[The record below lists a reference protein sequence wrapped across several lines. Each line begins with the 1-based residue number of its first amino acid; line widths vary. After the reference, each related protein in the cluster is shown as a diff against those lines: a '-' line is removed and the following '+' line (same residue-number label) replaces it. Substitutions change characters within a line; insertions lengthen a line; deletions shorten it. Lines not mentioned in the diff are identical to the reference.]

1 MPIRQT
7 SPVYARIPTFSCA
20 EDLTSHVD
28 GPTEGSQHPPC
39 TTDPYYTF
47 CRMVFSS
54 LVSSSSPASPSGLTH
69 RPNLPIN
76 QIRPRGPVPPTCP
89 LTPSL
94 DSRHSPID
102 SQDSLWFHPCTLLAL
117 NTHFEFSNQML
128 PQPPPV
134 RPVLILCAI
143 FSLPFF
149 PGTSIHQIENVP
161 TTHHPSRGQGY
172 IIFPFQCVAFEV
184 FAGTGG
190 AFSYL
195 VTLPVPL
202 SNSQLPCP
210 RIKSRGDPVLVPSSY
225 SLLAAVDVLFSVLA
239 PPGLSSNE
247 SPLFYI
253 K

>member
-47 CRMVFSS
+47 CRM
-54 LVSSSSPASPSGLTH
+54 
-69 RPNLPIN
+69 
-76 QIRPRGPVPPTCP
+76 IRPRGPVPPTCP